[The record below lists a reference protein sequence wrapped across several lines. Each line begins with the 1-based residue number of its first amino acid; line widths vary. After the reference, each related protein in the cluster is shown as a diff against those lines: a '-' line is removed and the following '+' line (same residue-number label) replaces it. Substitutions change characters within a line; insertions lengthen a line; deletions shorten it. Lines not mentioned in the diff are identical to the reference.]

1 VITTTSLP
9 NGTVGVAYAAT
20 TLQASGGDGSYT
32 WSVTGGA
39 LPAGLTLS
47 SGGVLSGTPTASGP
61 FTFTVQASS
70 AGGTLTGTK
79 ALSITVGYPTLAPLT
94 FQSAPASKQCYAVNV
109 VIVPNVAVR
118 VTTASGQ
125 PVAGVPVEIFAV
137 NNNGAKVE
145 TTQPSATTGA
155 NGVAVFNAL
164 AINKTGAYRLIASTK
179 APWPVASVQSGKF
192 NLSPSC

>member
-1 VITTTSLP
+1 MRRHFRYVFA
-9 NGTVGVAYAAT
+9 VAA
-20 TLQASGGDGSYT
+20 
-32 WSVTGGA
+32 
-39 LPAGLTLS
+39 
-47 SGGVLSGTPTASGP
+47 
-61 FTFTVQASS
+61 
-70 AGGTLTGTK
+70 
-79 ALSITVGYPTLAPLT
+79 
-94 FQSAPASKQCYAVNV
+94 
-109 VIVPNVAVR
+109 NVAVR

-125 PVAGVPVEIFAV
+125 PVAGVPVGISAV